1 MRGRL
6 SLGTLLL
13 SALPWG
19 ECFLA
24 PLFARDRSASKLWAT
39 VGAPPGRGSGYKAFP
54 PQQPPAQLPQLPAL
68 KDWLHTNGVQHPS
81 VELSESEVDG
91 RGLYAS
97 KHIKKDDVLFVLP
110 KDLVLRPTLPVSISG
125 SSAQTALAVRLLLE
139 RHRGAVSPF
148 AGYIRS
154 LPSAEEMHLPLLWP
168 NEDLALLDTPDGEVF
183 RWRAA
188 VAEEAEEV
196 LRVVRA
202 HSSAFDGLTFTTQ
215 DWLWARAISL
225 SRPYLLD
232 PEDEW
237 SLAIIPLVD
246 FSNHRDDA
254 DCAIRCLE
262 DGSVA
267 FVAGRAYAPGEQV
280 WTSYGQVSASHKFFT
295 FGFLEELFTQTG
307 SRTGVPSQGSSFLSF
322 PLADDNHARDLK
334 LRVAAS
340 AGLQQPAEFEVR
352 VRSQWGSTD
361 GRSATVLIE
370 DEEEVRRLIGY
381 LRLALAGPDELD
393 EKDGASP
400 EEIWARFYPS
410 AVTPQDR
417 EAVTV
422 ALEAC
427 RDTMATAGERLVACQ
442 NRICEQ
448 DAAVQRAGKAATP
461 AQSIRAERLKLASLW
476 LQGELLAVQA
486 LAQYLLAAIGASDQ
500 PRHRHILSYD

>member
-1 MRGRL
+1 
-6 SLGTLLL
+6 
-13 SALPWG
+13 
-19 ECFLA
+19 
-24 PLFARDRSASKLWAT
+24 
-39 VGAPPGRGSGYKAFP
+39 
-54 PQQPPAQLPQLPAL
+54 
-68 KDWLHTNGVQHPS
+68 
-81 VELSESEVDG
+81 VDG

-202 HSSAFDGLTFTTQ
+202 HSSAFEGLTFTTQ

-225 SRPYLLD
+225 SRPYLLVSLAACVAALLGFLHESPAVAACLPLPRPPGPLLIHCAHHHHQD